1 MQVRVTTDAEVADIR
16 RKSTAK
22 KSPRSSAVHPER
34 SPFLSILEEVL
45 PGDSA
50 NGPLQTLWENL
61 PGLER
66 DLLDHPSNE
75 NFRKYRETVTEIAKE
90 TLRINVQAKKLQFK
104 RRSQEYEHTVIH
116 VIDQRLQKMALV
128 MLSRDNSAFA
138 LLKSVEEIRGLLLD
152 MRE

>member
-22 KSPRSSAVHPER
+22 KSPRSSAVHPES

-45 PGDSA
+45 PTDSN
-50 NGPLQTLWENL
+50 NGPLQQLWENL

-75 NFRKYRETVTEIAKE
+75 NFRKYRETVREIAKE

-128 MLSRDNSAFA
+128 MLSPENSAFA